1 MKTHIYV
8 YFLVCFLFS
17 FTDGVVSGNPA
28 TSETNGVYISNL
40 HRGER
45 PPIDYTSLT
54 EEAYIPNLIRIKF
67 ADSPDKAG
75 QVMQV
80 STNKSGMVE
89 TGIDAFDQLSEQY
102 GLVGGRMVA
111 SGISTTTKSGIQTF
125 HDRHL
130 AWGFHRWYE
139 FETLSKSDVSQ
150 IVDDFSALECVE
162 IAQPVFRVVHV
173 ADTSFTEAKDMG
185 YQAGKSGSPTNDPRF
200 SSQWNFHNTGQTGGT
215 AGVDIRLAEAWEIE
229 RGHPDVVV
237 AIIDG
242 AVNTD
247 HPDLVAHIW
256 RNEQGQAGY
265 NFVDQSF
272 NLTPNNHATHIA
284 GIIAAV
290 SNNETGVAG
299 IAGGSGVGDGV
310 RIMSLQV
317 FDTKGC
323 DGFHLA
329 PIFAADHGAVITQN
343 SWVYAVPDVYDHLAL
358 DAIDYFNTYGGGD
371 LLEGGIT
378 VFSAGNNNSNQ
389 SYYPASYSG
398 TIAVASTNHNDQKAA
413 SSNYGEWI
421 DISAPGVN
429 IISTLANGSYGSSSG
444 TSMACPHVAGTL
456 ALMVSHAPG
465 LLTNTELVELML
477 SSADCL
483 EASNTN
489 LNGLLGS
496 GRLNAFKALK
506 SLPNVTHETEQVDPD
521 NENEEDDADE
531 NAHDPASDTT
541 NVQVYHALSA
551 GQWQDMNIWFTDS
564 TGTSPAS
571 SIPCPN
577 SIIHIHKQVVSNLP
591 VELGPLGVIKVH
603 ATADLTIEDLHVNAP
618 APDAYQLIVEPAGR
632 LTINGRVLN
641 QDQVAD
647 LNMLIRGNET
657 NFGSVIHTDASI
669 RASISFERTMA
680 SHWELMSVPL
690 QNQAICQ
697 EVVQGMLYGWSE
709 PMQGWAVIDQVST
722 NALGSQENNPARFT
736 PGMGYLQ
743 QYSKSEPASLTH
755 EYKGDLTSDPV
766 HLQLSKKASASENF
780 SGFNL
785 LGNPYASS
793 LDWKASAGWSGRD
806 NLDGGMDQAVS
817 IWVWNPL
824 TGNYGT
830 YNSASS
836 SDLGTNHVS
845 RYIAPMQAFWVKAA
859 TDGAEITVHNEARV
873 HSDQQTLKNLKHQ
886 TPSVISLQVSNQ
898 TNAYSDE
905 VILEFGHHLH
915 SGTKKMFS
923 MFEEA
928 PSLYVNSQG
937 EPMSIYFMDESPT
950 TSMLPIGFEAGISA
964 LYTITASNLS
974 SVNDNIYLIDNLT
987 GHKHDLKKNNSYHFM
1002 GNPWDEADR
1011 FMLQIGEEIST
1022 NVNEAATESTE
1033 VFYHSQSLNITNPW
1047 GSDATIQV
1055 YNISGASVAAFEVPA
1070 FSAHQHP
1077 FSERPGVY
1085 LVKVSG
1091 QGHEV
1096 TTRVAVF

>member
-8 YFLVCFLFS
+8 YLLVCFLFS
-17 FTDGVVSGNPA
+17 FVDGFASGNPT
-28 TSETNGVYISNL
+28 TSQKTNNQVSIL

-67 ADSPDKAG
+67 SDKPDKAA
-75 QVMQV
+75 QVIQL
-80 STNKSGMVE
+80 SANKSGIVV
-89 TGIDAFDQLSEQY
+89 TGMDAFDQLSEQF
-102 GLVGGRMVA
+102 GLVGGRLVA
-111 SGISTTTKSGIQTF
+111 SGLATTTKSGNHTF
-125 HDRHL
+125 NDRHL
-130 AWGFHRWYE
+130 TWGFHRWYE

-150 IVDDFSALECVE
+150 IVDKFSALECVE

-173 ADTSFTEAKDMG
+173 ADTNFTEVKEHV
-185 YQAGKSGSPTNDPRF
+185 YQTDKAGGPTNDPRF

-229 RGHPDVVV
+229 RGHQDVIV

-242 AVNTD
+242 GVNTD
-247 HPDLVAHIW
+247 HPDLAAHIW
-256 RNEQGQAGY
+256 RDGLGQAGY
-265 NFVDQSF
+265 NFVEQSF
-272 NLTPNNHATHIA
+272 NIAPNNHATHIA

-299 IAGGSGVGDGV
+299 IAGGSGAGDGV

-317 FDTKGC
+317 FDAKGC

-371 LLEGGIT
+371 MLQGGIT
-378 VFSAGNNNSNQ
+378 VFSAGNNNSGQ
-389 SYYPASYSG
+389 LYYPASYSG
-398 TIAVASTNHNDQKAA
+398 TIAVASTSHNDQKAA

-477 SSADCL
+477 SAADCL
-483 EASNTN
+483 DANNTGH
-489 LNGLLGS
+489 NGLLGS
-496 GRLNAFKALK
+496 GRLNAFRALK
-506 SLPNVTHETEQVDPD
+506 SLPNVNHETEQVDPD
-521 NENEEDDADE
+521 NENEEEDAEE

-541 NVQVYHALSA
+541 NMQAYHALLS
-551 GQWQDMNIWFTDS
+551 GQWQDPGIWFTDS

-591 VELGPLGVIKVH
+591 VELGPFGVIKVH
-603 ATADLTIEDLHVNAP
+603 AKADLTIEDLHVNTP
-618 APDAYQLIVEPAGR
+618 AQDTFQLIVEPAGR
-632 LTINGRVLN
+632 LTINGHILN
-641 QDQVAD
+641 QNQRGD
-647 LNMLIRGNET
+647 LNMLIRGNEN
-657 NFGSVIHTDASI
+657 NFGSVIHADASI
-669 RASISFERTMA
+669 RASISHERIMA
-680 SHWELMSVPL
+680 SHWELLSVPL
-690 QNQAICQ
+690 QNQTICH

-709 PMQGWAVIDQVST
+709 PMQGWAVINQAST
-722 NALGSQENNPARFT
+722 NAEGGQENNPARFT

-743 QYSKSEPASLTH
+743 QFSKSEPGSLTH
-755 EYKGDLTSDPV
+755 GYKGDLTSGPV
-766 HLQLSKKASASENF
+766 HLHLSKKASASEDF

-793 LDWKASAGWSGRD
+793 LDWKASSGWSGRE

-817 IWVWNPL
+817 VWVWNPG
-824 TGNYGT
+824 TGNYGA

-836 SDLGTNHVS
+836 GDLGTNQAS

-859 TDGAEITVHNEARV
+859 TDGADITVNNEARV
-873 HSDQQTLKNLKHQ
+873 HSDQQTLKNLKHH
-886 TPSVISLQVSNQ
+886 TPSVISLKVSNQ

-905 VILEFGHHLH
+905 VILEFGHHAH

-928 PSLYVNSQG
+928 PSLYVMNQS
-937 EPMSIYFMDESPT
+937 EPTSIYFMDRPQASA
-950 TSMLPIGFEAGISA
+950 MLPLGFEAGISA
-964 LYTITASNLS
+964 LYTITASDLS
-974 SVNDNIYLIDNLT
+974 SVDGNIYLIDNLT
-987 GHKHDLKKNNSYHFM
+987 GHKHDLKRNSSYHFM
-1002 GNPWDEADR
+1002 GNPWDEAGR
-1011 FMLQIGEEIST
+1011 FMLQFGEDIST
-1022 NVNEAATESTE
+1022 NVNEATTENTE
-1033 VFYHSQSLNITNPW
+1033 VFYHSQTLNITNPW
-1047 GSDATIQV
+1047 GWDATIQV

-1070 FSAHQHP
+1070 FSTHQHP

-1085 LVKVSG
+1085 LVKASG
-1091 QGHEV
+1091 QGSEV